1 MNSYLVQ
8 YRYGWLHIELFLG
21 MFMPGL
27 VYTYVLLYQLRG
39 LKSNYTP
46 LAKSTP
52 TAQILVSSTI
62 LQEKEK
68 GLFGRNC

>member
-1 MNSYLVQ
+1 
-8 YRYGWLHIELFLG
+8 

-68 GLFGRNC
+68 GLFGRNCWL